1 MPMSHLK
8 SVRWSRWPVLMA
20 TFGWI
25 FLAAASYLQIPL
37 YRQMWFFSWLVIA
50 FGWVWACLWSFTAVI
65 SHLSVQAYA
74 RATVA
79 LIIAVALGAVIWRVD
94 WRTTFIDSTLR
105 LHQGSFAEL
114 AAAYREGRPL
124 DPPWWMKYLS
134 VDGEVQ
140 AQNDGLYLP
149 IYVDEWRSEYGAGV
163 AYFPSRPGDDSL
175 IQTADGGVGRATR
188 DLGNGWWWVE

>member
-1 MPMSHLK
+1 
-8 SVRWSRWPVLMA
+8 MA

-25 FLAAASYLQIPL
+25 FLIAANYLQIPL
-37 YRQMWFFSWLVIA
+37 YRQIWLFSWLVNT
-50 FGWVWACLWSFTAVI
+50 FGWVWACLWTFTAVI
-65 SHLSVQAYA
+65 SYLSVQTYA
-74 RATVA
+74 RAAIA
-79 LIIAVALGAVIWRVD
+79 LIIAITLGAVIWRVD

-124 DPPWWMKYLS
+124 APPWWMKYLS

-140 AQNDGLYLP
+140 AQNHGLYLP
-149 IYVDEWRSEYGAGV
+149 IYVDEWRSEIGSGL
-163 AYFPSRPGDDSL
+163 AYFPSRPSNDFL
-175 IQTADGGVGRATR
+175 IQTAEGDVGRPIR